1 VAKELSSLAT
11 ALSSKRSAIAAS
23 LKDFARLRRWLDVAA
38 LYRGQL
44 SLLGEMMGAG
54 AGTGAGAGA
63 GAGGRADKHITRLC
77 SMIVAQIKA
86 EAEVGFQ
93 GPGGLKGPASPPQ
106 ARRPLTSPIRTP
118 GNLPLSST
126 PSRNPLSSVLS
137 LLAQHH

>member
-11 ALSSKRSAIAAS
+11 ALSSKKDAIAAS
-23 LKDFARLRRWLDVAA
+23 LRDFARLRRWLDVAA

-54 AGTGAGAGA
+54 AGA
-63 GAGGRADKHITRLC
+63 GAGGRVDKHVTRLC

-86 EAEVGFQ
+86 EADVGFQ
-93 GPGGLKGPASPPQ
+93 GAGGPKGAASPPQ

-118 GNLPLSST
+118 GNLPLAST

-137 LLAQHH
+137 LLAQQH